1 MVRVEA
7 KHTEMGR
14 VPLVALPDTPSRPET
29 ITGPTRLSFPSL
41 RTVFVV
47 LLFVSLAL
55 ASFPSTGSGTVEYAE
70 QTGKECGACH
80 VNPSGG
86 GELTAGGE
94 AYLRERV
101 VSGDA
106 VPASSRLRHTIR
118 FIAGFLHLFI
128 AVLWFG
134 TILYVHLLLK
144 PSYAA
149 HGLPRGELIVG
160 WGSIILIALTGI
172 VLTVLRIRSVGDL
185 FHTRFGILLTVKIV
199 LYLVMV
205 STAVIVT
212 FIVGPR
218 LKKRDG
224 TITPG
229 KKDMT
234 VDELASY
241 DGKEGRPAYF
251 AFEGRIYDA
260 TGSSLWK
267 EGNHVGRHL
276 AGFDLSDALKQAP
289 HGDEKLGST
298 PAVGSLLAAG
308 AAHREPPHM
317 KAFYFMAYF
326 NLGLVVAIL
335 FIVALWRW
343 W

>member
-1 MVRVEA
+1 MAAFRDIASGPDKV
-7 KHTEMGR
+7 TPGGR
-14 VPLVALPDTPSRPET
+14 GRFPLHGRDSALFVLFALICLLAFFPSRG
-29 ITGPTRLSFPSL
+29 I
-41 RTVFVV
+41 
-47 LLFVSLAL
+47 
-55 ASFPSTGSGTVEYAE
+55 GTEEYAE
-70 QTGKECGACH
+70 QTGKDCVSCH

-86 GELTAGGE
+86 GELTAVGE
-94 AYLRERV
+94 TYLRGRV
-101 VSGDA
+101 SNGDPVRA
-106 VPASSRLRHTIR
+106 PSLLRRTIR
-118 FIAGFLHLFI
+118 FIAGFLHLFT

-160 WGSIILIALTGI
+160 WGSIILIALTGV
-172 VLTVLRIRSVGDL
+172 VLTVLRIHSVGDL
-185 FHTRFGILLTVKIV
+185 LYTRFGILLMVKIV

-218 LKKRDG
+218 LKKREG
-224 TITPG
+224 TIDRG
-229 KKDMT
+229 KKGMT
-234 VDELASY
+234 TDELALC
-241 DGKEGRPAYF
+241 DGKEGRPSYF
-251 AFEGRIYDA
+251 AFNGRIYDA
-260 TGSSLWK
+260 TGSRLWK
-267 EGNHVGRHL
+267 EGSHVGRHL

-289 HGDEKLGST
+289 HGEEKIGSI
-298 PAVGSLLAAG
+298 PVVGDLLADVDARK
-308 AAHREPPHM
+308 APLHL

-326 NLGLVVAIL
+326 NLALVVGIL